1 MSKLITSA
9 LVTLALP
16 ISLHAQTQLVPAWS
30 HTWPFGQDEQP
41 VPVPVSADNHV
52 AVDPSTGN
60 VSLTVDDQLEQA
72 SPHFDF
78 LFTFS
83 ASGTDLTAV
92 PIPLLGSVAAG
103 DFDPP
108 NVESTRDLAIR
119 DGVVHHAREVSLGL
133 GPGSVGNFCS
143 RNADGTG
150 WRLGLGW
157 ATVWSA
163 QVLADDLGTVGAR
176 GGGIHACDPD
186 GWVQW
191 YRPVPENDVVLVGQE
206 VVAMYFGTLHRFNR
220 TTGDPIGTPQS
231 LYAEETPPLIATDGT
246 RIFFAYSDFLSGNTI
261 WGCSTLDGTVLWTRS
276 AALNIALTEMEV
288 DAFGRPW
295 FIGNSYTENT
305 PPTLVVTA
313 SDGSTHDQFTYG
325 ASMNDLAM
333 GTDQAY
339 ITGRLDNTTATYLI
353 AIGMDMTTA
362 VEPAVAP
369 SLSFYPQPA
378 SASLNIGGMRLSGM
392 RVLDATGQI
401 VQVPLLTSAT
411 LDVSKLTEGIYFLEA
426 NTAAGR
432 IARRFVV
439 AR

>member
-16 ISLHAQTQLVPAWS
+16 ISLCGQTQLVPAWS

-41 VPVPVSADNHV
+41 VPVPVSAENHV
-52 AVDPSTGN
+52 AVDPSSGN
-60 VSLTVDDQLEQA
+60 VLVTVDDQLQQA

-83 ASGTDLTAV
+83 ASGTDLTAL
-92 PIPLLGSVAAG
+92 PTPLLGSVAAG

-108 NVESTRDLAIR
+108 NVESTKDLAAHN
-119 DGVVHHAREVSLGL
+119 GVVYHAREVSLGA
-133 GPGSVGNFCS
+133 GPGSAGNFRS

-150 WRLGLGW
+150 WQLGLGW
-157 ATVWSA
+157 ATVWTA
-163 QVLADDLGTVGAR
+163 QVLADDLGVVGAR
-176 GGGIHACDPD
+176 GGLYACDPD

-191 YRPVPENDVVLVGQE
+191 YRPVGTNDVVLMGQE
-206 VVAMYFGTLHRFNR
+206 IVAMYLGTLYRFDR
-220 TTGDPIGTPQS
+220 ITGQPIGTPQS

-246 RIFFAYSDFLSGNTI
+246 RIFFAYSDFLTGNTV
-261 WGCSTLDGTVLWTRS
+261 WGSSTLDGTVLWTRS

-295 FIGNSYTENT
+295 FIGNSYAENT

-313 SDGSTHDQFTYG
+313 SDGSTHDLFTYG

-333 GTDQAY
+333 VTDQAY
-339 ITGRLDNTTATYLI
+339 ITGRLDNTTTTYLI
-353 AIGMDMTTA
+353 AIGTDITTT
-362 VEPAVAP
+362 VEPVATP

-378 SASLNIGGMRLSGM
+378 SASLNIGGSMRLSGM

-401 VQVPLLTSAT
+401 VQVPMLTSAT
-411 LDVSKLTEGIYFLEA
+411 LDVSKLTEGIYFFEA
-426 NTAAGR
+426 NNATGR